1 MFKRPPNSRS
11 TVAPSDCTEASTARS
26 AAQLSQRTPAAAA
39 ISAATARAFSSALA
53 AIQTDEPCCASA
65 SAIARPNPDAPPT
78 TSAVAFLKSN
88 GRSGGFITGSVL
100 GFRCSEKRYPGSE
113 QCTLSC
119 VRSSD
124 GKLESINTSR
134 GGVPKTAVFEAI
146 VTREGIVGDVQRDLR
161 YHGGPERAVSIYSL
175 DLIADLQREGHPI
188 APGSAGEN
196 LTVSG
201 VDWSLLVPGCELQVG
216 DVRL

>member
-1 MFKRPPNSRS
+1 M
-11 TVAPSDCTEASTARS
+11 
-26 AAQLSQRTPAAAA
+26 
-39 ISAATARAFSSALA
+39 
-53 AIQTDEPCCASA
+53 
-65 SAIARPNPDAPPT
+65 
-78 TSAVAFLKSN
+78 
-88 GRSGGFITGSVL
+88 L

-216 DVRL
+216 DVRLTVTGYAVPCANIRGSFRDEHFTRISQKVRPGWSRVYCRVVVPGTVRPGDPVRISQMPSTEPPNPT